1 MTSWA
6 AEEVWGQD
14 WAEKKKVFFSL
25 LKTSQNRRPY
35 LSYKSSRK
43 NHEKSVKS
51 SCFVLFQVSPHREKK
66 STDSCVLPKKKGEGC
81 FPKWRRYSRYSNKN
95 KIKQVRFSSMVSASL

>member
-6 AEEVWGQD
+6 AEEVWGQA

-25 LKTSQNRRPY
+25 LKTSQTRRPY

-66 STDSCVLPKKKGEGC
+66 STDSCVLPKKK
-81 FPKWRRYSRYSNKN
+81 RRGL
-95 KIKQVRFSSMVSASL
+95 FSKMEKV